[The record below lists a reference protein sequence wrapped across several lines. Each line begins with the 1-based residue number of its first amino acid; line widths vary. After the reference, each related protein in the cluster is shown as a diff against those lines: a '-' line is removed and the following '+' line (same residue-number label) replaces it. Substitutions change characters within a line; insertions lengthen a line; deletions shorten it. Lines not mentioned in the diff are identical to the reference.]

1 MAIYNAGYLSPI
13 RKKLGNAVG
22 RKWRTLD
29 VLAVYQP
36 FVSNPNTDAQKEVR
50 LRFSTLATM
59 AMKLGAQLSVGFSAL
74 CNGTKVPQR
83 SMFIRK
89 NWANVIA
96 DSPTSVTVDF
106 TEVKISDGSLNSPI
120 SSGNADFSEPL
131 RVSVA
136 LTAETTVHSEFAD
149 KDDKIYLVVYDT
161 VNGNVYE
168 GNAVR
173 ADASVA
179 CVVPATANGHR
190 VHVYLFA
197 EGKGTL
203 DMGRISPTTYCGSGV
218 IS

>member
-36 FVSNPNTDAQKEVR
+36 FVSNPNTDAQKSVR
-50 LRFSTLATM
+50 GRFGILATM
-59 AMKLGAQLSVGFSAL
+59 AMKFGAQVNAGFQSV

-89 NWANVIA
+89 NWENAHYNGPN
-96 DSPTSVTVDF
+96 DVTVDY
-106 TEVKISDGSLNSPI
+106 TELILSDGSLNVPVT
-120 SSGNADFSEPL
+120 SGNADFSEPL
-131 RVSVA
+131 QVSIN
-136 LTAETTVHSEFAD
+136 LTADTTAHGEFRD
-149 KDDKIYLVVYDT
+149 KDDKLYLVVYDT
-161 VNGNVYE
+161 VSGDVYE
-168 GNAVR
+168 ANGVR
-173 ADASVA
+173 ADASVTCA
-179 CVVPATANGHR
+179 VPASANGHR

-197 EGKGTL
+197 VGKGDL
-203 DMGRISPTTYCGSGV
+203 DMGRVSTTIYCGSGT

>member
-36 FVSNPNTDAQKEVR
+36 FVSNPNTSAQKQVR

-59 AMKLGAQLSVGFSAL
+59 AMKAAEAINAGFATV
-74 CNGTKVPQR
+74 CAGTKVPQR

-96 DSPTSVTVDF
+96 DSDTQVTVDY
-106 TEVKISDGSLNSPI
+106 TELILSDGSLNNPVN
-120 SSGNADFSEPL
+120 SGNASFADPL
-131 RVSVA
+131 TVTVSLDA
-136 LTAETTVHSEFAD
+136 DTTAHGEFID
-149 KDDKIYLVVYDT
+149 KDDTIYLVAIDT
-161 VNGNVYE
+161 ETGNVYI
-168 GNAVR
+168 GQAVR
-173 ADASVA
+173 ADASVS
-179 CVVPATANGHR
+179 CVVPASANGHR
-190 VHVYLFA
+190 VHAYLFA
-197 EGKGTL
+197 VGKGDL
-203 DMGRISPTTYCGSGV
+203 DMGRVSSTVYCGSGM

>member
-36 FVSNPNTDAQKEVR
+36 FVSNPNTDSQKSVR
-50 LRFSTLATM
+50 LRFGTLATM
-59 AMKLGAQLSVGFSAL
+59 AMKAAEAINAGFATVCAS
-74 CNGTKVPQR
+74 TKVPQR

-89 NWANVIA
+89 NWANAIA
-96 DSPTSVTVDF
+96 DTPTSVTVDY
-106 TEVKISDGSLNSPI
+106 TELILSDGSLNVPVNQ
-120 SSGNADFSEPL
+120 GNASFANPLQVEVTLEPDT
-131 RVSVA
+131 
-136 LTAETTVHSEFAD
+136 TAHGEFID
-149 KDDKIYLVVYDT
+149 KDDKIYLVVIDT
-161 VNGNVYE
+161 ETGNVYI

-179 CVVPATANGHR
+179 CTVPASANGHR
-190 VHVYLFA
+190 VHAYLFA
-197 EGKGTL
+197 EGKGSL
-203 DMGRISPTTYCGSGV
+203 DMGRVSSTVYCGSGT